1 MRLGTVSDPLVP
13 VGDGHT
19 ELSEED
25 REGLIPTYIATRG
38 DLFDAEQR
46 NISRALLRSSPT
58 PGELLRDLYL
68 RRLHQAMFNE
78 VWRWAG
84 HYRLRETNI
93 GIDPTS
99 ISIAVRALVD
109 DATTWVELKTYE
121 PDELAVRF
129 HHRLVQIH
137 AFPNGNGR
145 HGRIAAD
152 NLAAGLGQ
160 QPFGWGAGLEVG
172 TGALRAAY
180 RHALQLAD
188 AGDIAELLA
197 FSRK

>member
-1 MRLGTVSDPLVP
+1 VSDPLVP

-19 ELSEED
+19 ELSDDD
-25 REGLIPTYIATRG
+25 RQGLIPTYIATRG

-46 NISRALLRSSPT
+46 NIARALLRGSPT
-58 PGELLRDLYL
+58 VSQLLEDYYL
-68 RRLHQAMFNE
+68 RGLHKAMFNE

-84 HYRLRETNI
+84 HYRLSETNI

-99 ISIAVRALVD
+99 ISVAVRTLVD
-109 DATTWVELKTYE
+109 DATTWVDCETYE

-152 NLAAGLGQ
+152 YLVTSFGRQ
-160 QPFGWGAGLEVG
+160 SFGWGASLKVD

-197 FSRK
+197 FVRT

>member
-1 MRLGTVSDPLVP
+1 MVRIRLGTVSDPLVP

-25 REGLIPTYIATRG
+25 RQYLIPTYIATRG

-46 NISRALLRSSPT
+46 NIARALLRSSPT
-58 PGELLRDLYL
+58 PGQLLEDYYL
-68 RRLHQAMFNE
+68 RGLHQAMFNE

-84 HYRLRETNI
+84 RYRLRETNI

-99 ISIAVRALVD
+99 ISVAVRALVD
-109 DATTWVELKTYE
+109 DATTSVDCETYE
-121 PDELAVRF
+121 SDEIAIRF

-137 AFPNGNGR
+137 AFPNGNGP

-152 NLAAGLGQ
+152 
-160 QPFGWGAGLEVG
+160 
-172 TGALRAAY
+172 Y
-180 RHALQLAD
+180 
-188 AGDIAELLA
+188 
-197 FSRK
+197 S